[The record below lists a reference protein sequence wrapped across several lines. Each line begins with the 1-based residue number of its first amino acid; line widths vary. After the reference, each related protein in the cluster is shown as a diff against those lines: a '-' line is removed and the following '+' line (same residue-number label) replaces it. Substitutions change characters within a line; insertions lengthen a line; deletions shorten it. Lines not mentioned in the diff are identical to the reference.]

1 MNTTDEGFSLS
12 FHKNYKLGPTYPRHA
27 IFSLRELHQTSPSA
41 LRAETSSRYQSDPP
55 ENQIWHTDE
64 AGASLACYQSTL
76 ISGTSFFSQ
85 WYFPSSGRS
94 TNEILWEIVASS
106 PFPCPSRLRRSLA
119 RSRETRF
126 SLAQIGELARRL
138 HASKEL
144 NLTVLFK
151 NMPMY
156 ILWLN
161 FILGLIFIFLCFGV
175 WKCMIMRLKERKIK
189 LNKGQN
195 WTTTYTL
202 YKSLDYHMI
211 LDHLKATYM
220 YM

>member
-1 MNTTDEGFSLS
+1 MNTTDEGFSFS

-27 IFSLRELHQTSPSA
+27 IFSLRELQQTSPSA

-85 WYFPSSGRS
+85 LYFPSSGRS

-106 PFPCPSRLRRSLA
+106 PFLCPSRLRRSLA

-126 SLAQIGELARRL
+126 ARPNTRACSQATIG
-138 HASKEL
+138 
-144 NLTVLFK
+144 
-151 NMPMY
+151 
-156 ILWLN
+156 
-161 FILGLIFIFLCFGV
+161 GIFIYRTLC
-175 WKCMIMRLKERKIK
+175 M
-189 LNKGQN
+189 
-195 WTTTYTL
+195 
-202 YKSLDYHMI
+202 LDDTQRRAEYSVN
-211 LDHLKATYM
+211 L
-220 YM
+220 